1 MDTCNVKLFKVQT
14 FISAEDEEKNKE
26 WQPPLSW
33 NETVLFARLGYH
45 GYFKVNYDVD
55 SMLFLRHKKDVW
67 YKFDY
72 LFNWEDFKV
81 GVFINNKLN
90 TTQPFHMG

>member
-1 MDTCNVKLFKVQT
+1 MDTCNVKLFKLGA
-14 FISAEDEEKNKE
+14 INEAEIEEADKE
-26 WQPPLSW
+26 WMPPLSW

-45 GYFKVNYDVD
+45 KYFKVNYEVD
-55 SMLFLRHKKDVW
+55 SMLNLQQKKDVW

-72 LFNWEDFKV
+72 LFNWEDHQV
-81 GVFINNKLN
+81 GVFIDNNLN